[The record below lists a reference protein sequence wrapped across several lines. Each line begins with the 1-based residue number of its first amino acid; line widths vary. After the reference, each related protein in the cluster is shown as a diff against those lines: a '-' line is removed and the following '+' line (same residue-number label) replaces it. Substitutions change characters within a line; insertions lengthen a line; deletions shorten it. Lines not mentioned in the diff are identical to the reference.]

1 MKLETQYNNMGY
13 WTYIFSKLYIFK
25 CIVNRVDCAVSGTV
39 LSNLKCYRISTCLI

>member
-25 CIVNRVDCAVSGTV
+25 CIVNRVDCAVSQ
-39 LSNLKCYRISTCLI
+39 